1 MALFNKMRNLF
12 SKTLHHQRVST
23 RSYSALDFFF
33 KFSMQAFLSLMCNGQ
48 MNMIFDHI
56 WCASSDVAKFV
67 NKLNQYVMPLY
78 REINDILTTAA
89 VIAASFVL
97 SHRLNNVMI
106 LSQKNMLGSTVVW
119 SIVVFHFSCFCK

>member
-1 MALFNKMRNLF
+1 
-12 SKTLHHQRVST
+12 
-23 RSYSALDFFF
+23 
-33 KFSMQAFLSLMCNGQ
+33 MCNGQ
-48 MNMIFDHI
+48 VNMIFDHV

-78 REINDILTTAA
+78 REINNILTTAA

-106 LSQKNMLGSTVVW
+106 LSQKKYAW
-119 SIVVFHFSCFCK
+119 